1 MAVGMTELQKLRT
14 LQQERLG
21 RMLELCAAA
30 HPFYRRRFAE
40 LGLTPAD
47 LSSLDAIQK
56 LPATSKTEYMAAP
69 EQFRLDPALMPGLP
83 LQETTLWNVAYTTG
97 TTSGRPSPF
106 FNTTHDQLAI
116 MLQARMAATVEG
128 FRVDDVLANLIP
140 LPPMPTGGFLVVP
153 RTAEA
158 LGISVVHALTGARNA
173 EFPIHRS
180 LDEAIDLLRA
190 SSPTVFW
197 GIPSFIRRFF
207 RRVRE
212 RGLSFPRAR
221 MIVTSGEPVS
231 AAMQTELLEQLR
243 AFGCPDPQLRLRY
256 SFTEMQG
263 GFVQCCNGA
272 TLQNVSPDLY
282 YLEVIDPGTGRR
294 LPEGEAGALAITH
307 LNRRGTVLLRYLVG
321 DTAALRLEPCPHC
334 GTLGDRLVARPARS
348 DALVKV
354 KGLLINPALVA
365 DALTGDPGIREFQ
378 LAAVKAV
385 PDDPDSPDVLEIRI
399 EADESQHERLSASIP
414 DIVQRIVLVRPIV
427 GFAAAGTLYDPERN
441 LKAKRFVDER
451 PPRQ

>member
-1 MAVGMTELQKLRT
+1 MTALQDLDARRNARLRRMMELIGT
-14 LQQERLG
+14 
-21 RMLELCAAA
+21 A
-30 HPFYRRRFAE
+30 HPFYRRRLAE
-40 LGLTPAD
+40 LCLKPPDISTIDD
-47 LSSLDAIQK
+47 LQR
-56 LPATSKTEYMAAP
+56 LPVTAKAEYMAEP
-69 EQFRLDPALMPGLP
+69 EAFRLSAADLPGLP

-116 MLQARMAATVEG
+116 MLQARTAGEAEG
-128 FRVDDVLANLIP
+128 FRATDVLANLIP

-158 LGISVVHALTGARNA
+158 LGIPVIHALTGARHP
-173 EFPIHRS
+173 EFPIHRG
-180 LDEAIDLLRA
+180 LDEAIDLLQA
-190 SSPTVFW
+190 SQPTVFW

-207 RRVRE
+207 RRVKE
-212 RGLSFPRAR
+212 RGLAFPRAR

-231 AAMQTELLEQLR
+231 EAMREELLQALR
-243 AFGCPDPQLRLRY
+243 DFGCAEPQIRLRY

-272 TLQNVSPDLY
+272 MLQNVSPDLY
-282 YLEVIDPGTGRR
+282 YLEAVDPANGQR
-294 LPEGEAGALAITH
+294 LAEGETGALALTH

-321 DTAALRLEPCPHC
+321 DTVALRLESCPDC
-334 GTLGDRLVARPARS
+334 GRIGERLVAKPARS

-365 DALTGDPGIREFQ
+365 DALTADPAIREFQ
-378 LAAVKAV
+378 LAVSKAER
-385 PDDPDSPDVLEIRI
+385 DDPDSPDVLEIRI
-399 EADESQHERLSASIP
+399 EADATEHARMVATLP
-414 DIVQRIVLVRPIV
+414 DLVQRIVLVRPV
-427 GFAAAGTLYDPERN
+427 VSFAPPGALYDPLLN

-451 PPRQ
+451 PKR